1 MVEWD
6 LTSQKGARS
15 NWLSPDE
22 FKKEKPILDSTEAKN
37 LLGS

>member
-1 MVEWD
+1 M
-6 LTSQKGARS
+6 TFQKGARS

-22 FKKEKPILDSTEAKN
+22 FKKEKPTLDSTEADN